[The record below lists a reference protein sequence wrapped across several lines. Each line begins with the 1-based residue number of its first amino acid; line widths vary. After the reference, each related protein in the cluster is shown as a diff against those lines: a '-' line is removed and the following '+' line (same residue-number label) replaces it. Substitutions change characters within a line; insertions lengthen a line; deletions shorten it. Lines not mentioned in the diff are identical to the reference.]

1 MWIRNNITL
10 LVIIQFLATVVLS
23 FVPVIYWG
31 NYFYVISNLF
41 GYSIISNTMILHH
54 IWKRPFQ
61 YCEIV
66 RAMVLS
72 LMFSNV
78 ISILAKFMSYEYYS
92 LVFDKYFL
100 SAFCALLYI
109 YFKKK
114 YGTHCS

>member
-1 MWIRNNITL
+1 MWIRNNITA
-10 LVIIQFLATVVLS
+10 LVIIQFLATVTLA

-31 NYFYVISNLF
+31 DYFYVISNLF
-41 GYSIISNTMILHH
+41 GYSIISNYMILTH

-92 LVFDKYFL
+92 LVFDRYFL
-100 SAFCALLYI
+100 SAFFALLYI

-114 YGTHCS
+114 HGNYCL